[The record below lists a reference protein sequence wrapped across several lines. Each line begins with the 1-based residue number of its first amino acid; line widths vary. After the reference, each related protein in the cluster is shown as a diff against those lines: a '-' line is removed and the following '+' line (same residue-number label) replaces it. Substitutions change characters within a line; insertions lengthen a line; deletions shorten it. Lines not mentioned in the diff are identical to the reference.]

1 MKRGD
6 RGRPV
11 SVEALPFILPVLLFM
26 LLLVALPVIG
36 TLINSLFRDV
46 PFLAKRFV
54 GLGNFARLFK
64 DPGFRESLL
73 FTVLFVLISVSLEMV
88 LGTLFALTMNE
99 ESRLTPLL
107 RVAILLPW
115 VIPVA
120 VGARIWQLIYNYD
133 YGLLNSIIVLFG
145 GDPVNWLGSPGLA
158 LFSVILADVWKT
170 TPFVALIVLTGLKAI
185 PEEVYEQAKIDG
197 TNLFNRFFLIT
208 FPILRPVFTV
218 ALLFRTIDALRVFD
232 VIYVLTGGGP
242 GGSTTSISLFAYR
255 YFLLGDFGL
264 GSASSVILFLIAL
277 SLSVIYLKAAR
288 FKEAIT

>member
-26 LLLVALPVIG
+26 LFLVALPVIG

-46 PFLAKRFV
+46 PFLAKRFM
-54 GLGNFARLFK
+54 GLGNFVRLFK

-145 GDPVNWLGSPGLA
+145 GNPVNWLGSPGLA

>member
-1 MKRGD
+1 MKRGNLCSPAS
-6 RGRPV
+6 G
-11 SVEALPFILPVLLFM
+11 EALPFILPVILFM

-36 TLINSLFRDV
+36 TFINSLFRDV
-46 PFLAKRFV
+46 PFLEKRFV
-54 GLGNFARLFK
+54 GFGNFARLFK

-73 FTVLFVLISVSLEMV
+73 FTALFLLISVSLEMV

-99 ESRLTPLL
+99 KSRLTTLL
-107 RVAILLPW
+107 RVAVLLPW

-145 GDPVNWLGSPGLA
+145 GTPVNWLGSPGLA

-185 PEEVYEQAKIDG
+185 PEEVYEQARIDG

-264 GSASSVILFLIAL
+264 GSASSVVLFLIAL
-277 SLSVIYLKAAR
+277 SLSVLYLRAAR
-288 FKEAIT
+288 FKEAIS

>member
-1 MKRGD
+1 MKRSDLGSPAL
-6 RGRPV
+6 R
-11 SVEALPFILPVLLFM
+11 EALPFISPVLLFV

-36 TLINSLFRDV
+36 TLVNSFIRDV
-46 PFLAKRFV
+46 PFLTRKFV
-54 GLGNFARLFK
+54 GFGNFARLFK
-64 DPGFRESLL
+64 DPGFRGSLL
-73 FTVLFVLISVSLEMV
+73 FTAVFLLISVSLEMV

-99 ESRLTPLL
+99 RFRLTPLL
-107 RVAILLPW
+107 RVAVLLPW

-133 YGLLNSIIVLFG
+133 YGLLNSVIMLLG
-145 GDPVNWLGSPGLA
+145 GRPVNWLGSPGLA
-158 LFSVILADVWKT
+158 LFSVIVADVWKT
-170 TPFVALIVLTGLKAI
+170 TPFVALILLTGLKAI

-277 SLSVIYLKAAR
+277 SLSILYLRAAR
-288 FKEAIT
+288 FKEAMT

>member
-1 MKRGD
+1 
-6 RGRPV
+6 V
-11 SVEALPFILPVLLFM
+11 
-26 LLLVALPVIG
+26 
-36 TLINSLFRDV
+36 
-46 PFLAKRFV
+46 
-54 GLGNFARLFK
+54 
-64 DPGFRESLL
+64 
-73 FTVLFVLISVSLEMV
+73 
-88 LGTLFALTMNE
+88 
-99 ESRLTPLL
+99 
-107 RVAILLPW
+107 
-115 VIPVA
+115 
-120 VGARIWQLIYNYD
+120 
-133 YGLLNSIIVLFG
+133 
-145 GDPVNWLGSPGLA
+145 
-158 LFSVILADVWKT
+158 ADVWKT
-170 TPFVALIVLTGLKAI
+170 TPFVALILLTGLKAI

-277 SLSVIYLKAAR
+277 SLSILYLRAAR